1 MYLTN
6 AFCVTDALVS
16 ICFTNDTHR
25 NSYMVN
31 EYYVHLIYFFSSSS
45 KHRLYRRPVTFAL
58 SQYHGLLYSIYAC
71 QIV

>member
-31 EYYVHLIYFFSSSS
+31 EYYVHLIYFFLL
-45 KHRLYRRPVTFAL
+45 RLNTDYIGV
-58 SQYHGLLYSIYAC
+58 LLHSHSANTMVYF
-71 QIV
+71 IVFMLVR